1 LADSQAFDFVCTQ
14 LEEKTSL
21 DRLAARGTVRI
32 ALKQAGL
39 EARTVTP
46 EQMRV
51 VTERVLP
58 AELQARGIASF
69 NELCSA
75 IGRGLSQLA
84 PSTAGETPDEIF
96 RRLGGG
102 A

>member
-1 LADSQAFDFVCTQ
+1 MADSQAFDFVCTQ

-51 VTERVLP
+51 VAERVLP
-58 AELQARGIASF
+58 GELQSRGIEGGA
-69 NELCSA
+69 ELCSA
-75 IGRGLSQLA
+75 IGRGLVQLA
-84 PSTAGETPDEIF
+84 PGQAAETPDQVF
-96 RRLGGG
+96 QRLGGG
-102 A
+102 G